1 MLWNSVCVSVLT
13 ELDQRRLFCLAEMME
28 EDMKMESKYNER
40 YYIEIKETMI
50 ASFTESYT
58 IMHT

>member
-1 MLWNSVCVSVLT
+1 MRVSVLT

-40 YYIEIKETMI
+40 YYIEMKETMI
-50 ASFTESYT
+50 DSFTESYT